1 MLFSYECESFSYSC
15 GIYEGLNSSECASL
29 FLFCTVFVIWGI
41 EEKCADRQ
49 EAFVYL
55 LKQTVDC
62 VLWFGGLLC
71 VIQLASVSLCLNTS
85 RNNFCVCVDGR
96 EWLLCVLI
104 QC

>member
-15 GIYEGLNSSECASL
+15 GIYEGLNSSECESL
-29 FLFCTVFVIWGI
+29 FLFCTVSVIWGI

-71 VIQLASVSLCLNTS
+71 VIQLASVSGVS
-85 RNNFCVCVDGR
+85 VVGR
-96 EWLLCVLI
+96 ECIAVCANSVLKSSLV
-104 QC
+104 